1 MGNTFSLS
9 KENHE
14 NKNKNDMTNTSSLI
28 EYIDMVATNYILTQS
43 MMDMMRF
50 TDKEYY
56 DNMIILT
63 SYIMKNQL
71 SSLDVGILKERVLNG
86 INHNNNNTEN
96 NSVYFAN
103 TNELKEITL
112 NNERKKEKAL
122 LIISK
127 FYVKIMTIFSAITA
141 IIDPQYVYEDE
152 NGEKQYFFLKDYDS
166 YIKLDTKTKHLKI
179 NQLDNPIGFIK
190 KRLAI
195 LKNKMSP
202 ANNESEDYILLNPGE
217 KFCQKDENNKSLTDE
232 IGIKELD
239 ALYYDMYDYEENKW
253 TKRSDF
259 MQKKYDEDLVLFYQI
274 FTGNKEKPDTIN
286 SFSDIESLD
295 FHNLKRCINKDFFE
309 DLLISNKDHLFI
321 KYMEKVEMIQSI
333 TKTYK
338 KKLLYI
344 MKQIFVPSNENKETY
359 FMISPTLTMEMLLSY
374 QDEVKKNINS
384 IYTNCERL
392 FIEALLLYEKMYEN
406 QHGELTEN
414 QIQSIKQ
421 PSNVLDENSL
431 NKGLTNVENSP
442 INNSQEEKTSNDSIS
457 NTAEKNTNSSS
468 NKIIQQS
475 NTLNEIN
482 NTMSNQ
488 INTSESKTNN
498 KSLDIQE
505 KQSENELKNEKN
517 TLETTSEVKPLNST
531 DTANEVR
538 PLNSTTSE
546 VRPLNS
552 TTNEVSNLT
561 DTTSE
566 VSNEVSN
573 LTDTTSEVP
582 NLTDTTS
589 EVSNSMDKINEVKTP
604 NSMDK
609 INEVKTSNSIESANV
624 VSNSMESANLESRND
639 VPNSTKITNGIKSP
653 NSIESTNMKSINTP
667 NNNKLNNVINQ
678 PDYEKTNENSTKVTN
693 TESPQ
698 TTIENIESPN
708 QSSLPANNNPP
719 QEPANQNKKAI
730 NNPPSQ
736 PVINNPPQVN
746 QNKKVINNSPQ
757 KNNLYFETPQTPA
770 TTVGGSEG
778 FFSNI
783 RSGIN
788 QILGGD

>member
-56 DNMIILT
+56 DNMIVLT

-86 INHNNNNTEN
+86 INHNNNNNTEN

-127 FYVKIMTIFSAITA
+127 FYVKIMTVFSAITA

-179 NQLDNPIGFIK
+179 NQLDNPISFIK

-344 MKQIFVPSNENKETY
+344 MKQIFVSSNENKETY

-431 NKGLTNVENSP
+431 NKGFTNMENSSV
-442 INNSQEEKTSNDSIS
+442 NNSQETSNDSMS
-457 NTAEKNTNSSS
+457 NTTSEKAMNSSS
-468 NKIIQQS
+468 NEIIQQQ
-475 NTLNEIN
+475 NTLSESN
-482 NTMSNQ
+482 NSLQM
-488 INTSESKTNN
+488 NTSESKTINN
-498 KSLDIQE
+498 ETKNNTQGMKNSLNPE
-505 KQSENELKNEKN
+505 SN
-517 TLETTSEVKPLNST
+517 TIEPASEVKP
-531 DTANEVR
+531 
-538 PLNSTTSE
+538 P
-546 VRPLNS
+546 
-552 TTNEVSNLT
+552 
-561 DTTSE
+561 
-566 VSNEVSN
+566 
-573 LTDTTSEVP
+573 
-582 NLTDTTS
+582 
-589 EVSNSMDKINEVKTP
+589 
-604 NSMDK
+604 
-609 INEVKTSNSIESANV
+609 
-624 VSNSMESANLESRND
+624 NSMESANSE
-639 VPNSTKITNGIKSP
+639 VKPPNSMESANSEVKPP
-653 NSIESTNMKSINTP
+653 NSIESTNVISNTTESPKNESSTNVTNTESINSNLNSLESINTS
-667 NNNKLNNVINQ
+667 NNQQVSSNKANNPQSDAIKQQ
-678 PDYEKTNENSTKVTN
+678 PDNKNIMKKINN
-693 TESPQ
+693 ESPQ
-698 TTIENIESPN
+698 TTIENTDSPNN
-708 QSSLPANNNPP
+708 QSSTKEQVNKINNNP
-719 QEPANQNKKAI
+719 QKVNEKNKMINNTNQN
-730 NNPPSQ
+730 
-736 PVINNPPQVN
+736 VN
-746 QNKKVINNSPQ
+746 KL
-757 KNNLYFETPQTPA
+757 KNTYFETPQTPAA